1 MKIVLYQDNYYKL
14 PSHFKYDKDIRSL
27 QARKIF
33 AEVLEKNS
41 IIANNFNTATIKELI
56 DNCTDNEDSLILKM
70 DINFKDVYFIVF
82 KDLDDIHLSDLPY
95 YYVEEVDDNRTFT
108 INEYDNYE
116 YIDYLDSHEWYNTRD
131 LDL

>member
-1 MKIVLYQDNYYKL
+1 MKVVLYQDNYYKL

-33 AEVLEKNS
+33 AEALEKNS
-41 IIANNFNTATIKELI
+41 ITVNNFNAFTIREIL
-56 DNCTDNEDSLILKM
+56 DNCIDNEDSIILKTS
-70 DINFKDVYFIVF
+70 INSKDVYFVVF

-116 YIDYLDSHEWYNTRD
+116 YIDYLDSHEWYNTKD
-131 LDL
+131 LEL

>member
-1 MKIVLYQDNYYKL
+1 MKVALYQDNYYKL
-14 PSHFKYDKDIRSL
+14 PSHFKYDKNIRSL

-56 DNCTDNEDSLILKM
+56 DNCTDNEDSIILKTS
-70 DINFKDVYFIVF
+70 INSKDVYFVVF
-82 KDLDDIHLSDLPY
+82 KDIDDICLCSLPY
-95 YYVEEVDDNRTFT
+95 YHVEDVDDNRTFT
-108 INEYDNYE
+108 ISIYDGCE
-116 YIDYLDSHEWYNTRD
+116 YIDYLDTHEWYNTKD